1 MSLDAATQAA
11 IDRQLPI
18 IQRRQALRNSIRA
31 MCDQFK
37 RNGNKWNTDAERDAF
52 NAACEEYDVTEAAH
66 RRAARESCDGVT
78 AEPTTLDRALSAW
91 TRNQSGFPISA
102 EESDACLSY
111 GIAPHSGTFSCRFRS
126 SGPTVGAPIFETRAS
141 NVKGTDN
148 LGGYA
153 VPQGFFPSLERAM
166 LNFAGILNVA
176 EVIRTLDGRTM
187 PWPTSNDTGN
197 TGAMI
202 GESTAVAEQT
212 VPFSVVN
219 FKAWKAQSKL
229 VRVSTELLRDN
240 GVDLAG
246 QLGAILGERL
256 GRILNTKCTVGAGTT
271 EPTGIVTAA
280 SLGNTTASSTA
291 ITMDEII
298 ELVHSVDV
306 SYRSAAYNCGF
317 MLSDTVAKYLRKL
330 KDSDGRYLWQ
340 DSPIFG
346 QPATLLGWPVTINN
360 AMSASIA
367 TTEKTVLFGALAK
380 FRIRIV
386 NDVRIRRLVERYADY
401 DEEGFLGF
409 IEFDSNLVDGG
420 GGAIKYLAQA

>member
-1 MSLDAATQAA
+1 
-11 IDRQLPI
+11 
-18 IQRRQALRNSIRA
+18 
-31 MCDQFK
+31 
-37 RNGNKWNTDAERDAF
+37 
-52 NAACEEYDVTEAAH
+52 
-66 RRAARESCDGVT
+66 
-78 AEPTTLDRALSAW
+78 
-91 TRNQSGFPISA
+91 
-102 EESDACLSY
+102 
-111 GIAPHSGTFSCRFRS
+111 
-126 SGPTVGAPIFETRAS
+126 
-141 NVKGTDN
+141 
-148 LGGYA
+148 
-153 VPQGFFPSLERAM
+153 
-166 LNFAGILNVA
+166 
-176 EVIRTLDGRTM
+176 
-187 PWPTSNDTGN
+187 
-197 TGAMI
+197 
-202 GESTAVAEQT
+202 
-212 VPFSVVN
+212 
-219 FKAWKAQSKL
+219 
-229 VRVSTELLRDN
+229 
-240 GVDLAG
+240 
-246 QLGAILGERL
+246 
-256 GRILNTKCTVGAGTT
+256 
-271 EPTGIVTAA
+271 
-280 SLGNTTASSTA
+280 
-291 ITMDEII
+291 MDEII